1 MSRGCEN
8 ETADVGCRGYR
19 ERVSREQQSWD
30 ADPYA
35 DLDWN
40 PDEVAPPEDFDA
52 PPPPEFD
59 GYGAAVARATRDL
72 SLIHI

>member
-1 MSRGCEN
+1 M
-8 ETADVGCRGYR
+8 
-19 ERVSREQQSWD
+19 SREQQSWG

-40 PDEVAPPEDFDA
+40 PDEFAPPEDFDA

-59 GYGAAVARATRDL
+59 GYGAAVARATRDRADAAASSDSPL
-72 SLIHI
+72 SARGTANPARAVA